1 MTVQHLEI
9 LVEER
14 SIKEFLESLLPRL
27 LPVDCTF
34 EIHPFEG
41 KHDLLKK
48 LLPRLRDYKHWLPSD
63 WRLVVMVDQ
72 NGEDRRKL
80 KKKLEQTVAESGLV
94 SRTQAGERPWQV
106 VNRIVIEEL
115 EAWYFGDW
123 VAVHKAYP
131 RVSDSV
137 PKQARYRDPDGIKGT
152 WEALER
158 ILQHNGYFKTG
169 LRKTE
174 VARNVAA
181 HFDPARNRSH
191 SFKMFLDAISEAIA

>member
-9 LVEER
+9 LVEEL
-14 SIKEFLESLLPRL
+14 SIKEFLEVLLPRL
-27 LPVDCTF
+27 LPEGSSF
-34 EIHPFEG
+34 YIHPFGG
-41 KHDLLKK
+41 KPDLLKK
-48 LLPRLRDYKHWLPSD
+48 LLPRLRDYKQWLPSD

-72 NGEDRRKL
+72 NGEDCRKL
-80 KKKLEQTVAESGLV
+80 KKNLEQTATKSGLV
-94 SRTQAGERPWQV
+94 SRTQAGERTWQV

-123 VAVHKAYP
+123 EAVRKAYP
-131 RVSDSV
+131 RVSAYV
-137 PKQARYRDPDGIKGT
+137 PRQARYRDPDGINRT

-158 ILQHNGYFKTG
+158 LLQRHGYFTTG

-174 VARNVAA
+174 VARAVAA

-191 SFKMFLDAISEAIA
+191 SFKVFLDATWKR